1 MPSSA
6 TGLCG
11 NASHRRSK
19 SDGWKKSLVAPGCG
33 DGRKELG
40 GCEQLMKKIIALI
53 AICLAIATTAFPA
66 FAQQPAATPQQPAAK
81 PQQPAAT
88 PQQPAAKPQ
97 QPAATPQDPQCSPE
111 NKLAW
116 YNEFRQQFKGDT
128 AKANEL
134 AKKWLACPEVAGEEA
149 QAAYLKN
156 FVTLYEKANRKNQVS
171 DLVYNKKDYPKAFEV
186 GKAVLA
192 DEPENL
198 KVLIDLAYAGFASA
212 TAKNEAF
219 TADAVN
225 YAKKAMQLI
234 EAGKAPDKWEPY
246 LGKDDA
252 LAYLNNIIGQ
262 LTVQKNPSEA
272 LPNLIKV
279 AQYESK
285 LNKLPFTYA
294 TIAAAYEAGSYAKL
308 SEEYK
313 AKFGGKDETP
323 ESKLALE
330 NINQVVDRMID
341 AYARAVAL
349 VGTDAAQQAAKK
361 EWMDSLSTWYKYRH
375 NQSDAGLNE
384 MVAGILAKP
393 LPPVPTPITTLPT
406 ATPASTPTSGAVT
419 AAGAPA
425 GNAAA
430 SGTTPA
436 TPQPAPVTTTPAP
449 ATTTPKTP
457 PATANKPKTPTPTP
471 APKPRTKRHHRGH

>member
-1 MPSSA
+1 
-6 TGLCG
+6 
-11 NASHRRSK
+11 
-19 SDGWKKSLVAPGCG
+19 
-33 DGRKELG
+33 
-40 GCEQLMKKIIALI
+40 MKKTVGLI
-53 AICLAIATTAFPA
+53 AICLAIATSTFPA
-66 FAQQPAATPQQPAAK
+66 FAQQPAAT

-97 QPAATPQDPQCSPE
+97 QPAATPQDPQCTPE
-111 NKLAW
+111 NRLAW
-116 YNEFRQQFKGDT
+116 YNEFRQHFKGDT

-134 AKKWLACPEVAGEEA
+134 AKKWLACPEVAAEEQ
-149 QAAYLKN
+149 QATYLKN
-156 FVTLYEKANRKNQVS
+156 FVTLYEKANRKDRVT
-171 DLVYNKKDYPKAFEV
+171 DLVYNKKDYAKAFEV
-186 GKAVLA
+186 GKAVLV

-219 TADAVN
+219 TADAIN

-246 LGKDDA
+246 LSKDDA

-272 LPNLIKV
+272 LPYLLKV

-285 LNKLPFTYA
+285 LKKLPFTYA
-294 TIAAAYEAGSYAKL
+294 TIAAAYEAGSYAKP

-330 NINQVVDRMID
+330 NINQVIDRMID

-349 VGTDAAQQAAKK
+349 AGTDAAQQAAKK
-361 EWMDSLSTWYKYRH
+361 EWMDSLSTWYKYR
-375 NQSDAGLNE
+375 NKSDAGLNE

-406 ATPASTPTSGAVT
+406 ATPAGTPTSGTVNST
-419 AAGAPA
+419 GSPA

-430 SGTTPA
+430 SGATPA
-436 TPQPAPVTTTPAP
+436 TTQPTPATTNPAP
-449 ATTTPKTP
+449 ATTTPKTA
-457 PATANKPKTPTPTP
+457 PATANKPKTTTPP
-471 APKPRTKRHHRGH
+471 PKPRTKRNHPGH